1 MQLDIHRPRNIDGE
15 RKELIRRGRHLK
27 LVVWAGVDMQ
37 LIGGIAGDPHRNRL
51 ANLRL
56 AGGVS
61 RRHLTVRDRDIKR
74 CRACGVLMA

>member
-37 LIGGIAGDPHRNRL
+37 LIGGIAGDPSVIGWPTFACQVVL
-51 ANLRL
+51 V
-56 AGGVS
+56 GV
-61 RRHLTVRDRDIKR
+61 T
-74 CRACGVLMA
+74 